1 MPIQPLIKA
10 ELLLASNN
18 VSDVNNT
25 PVQLRDTLADAQA
38 TIIAKYIKLA
48 LTQVITAG
56 MPVPN
61 DGGAGLKTTMLAA
74 ITNL

>member
-1 MPIQPLIKA
+1 MALQPLIKA

-18 VSDVNNT
+18 VSDVNSS
-25 PVQLRDTLADAQA
+25 PIELRDTLADAQA

-56 MPVPN
+56 VPVPN

>member
-1 MPIQPLIKA
+1 MALQPLIKA
-10 ELLLASNN
+10 ELLIAFNN
-18 VSDVNNT
+18 VSDVNST
-25 PVQLRDTLADAQA
+25 PAQLRDQLATAEA

-56 MPVPN
+56 VPVPN